1 MEQAVGTA
9 FYQNILRDYGRVNL
23 PKLIRDVAVKR
34 KVLQM
39 LESVAGGID
48 RLEAV
53 VNRVDPSTAQALL
66 AKLQA
71 PPSGRDCGH
80 QKPCNM
86 SSSDWKNSRGQSR
99 RREFPTR
106 WLSVWLYYSRCG
118 RLHVTKR

>member
-80 QKPCNM
+80 QDPATCRLRTGRPRAANRGGV
-86 SSSDWKNSRGQSR
+86 SSLLGGYLFGYTTVDVVG
-99 RREFPTR
+99 
-106 WLSVWLYYSRCG
+106 YM
-118 RLHVTKR
+118 